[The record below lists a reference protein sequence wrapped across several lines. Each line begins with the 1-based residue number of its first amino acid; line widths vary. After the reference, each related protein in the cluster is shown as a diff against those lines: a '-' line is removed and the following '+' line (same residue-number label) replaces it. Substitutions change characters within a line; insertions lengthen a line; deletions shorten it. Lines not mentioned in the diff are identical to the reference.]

1 MIDFK
6 NGAFLKLKETSDNE
20 FANTLIPFFVDGE
33 EIISTYKGLRD
44 GVVFTNK
51 RVIAINVQGMTGS
64 KKDFTS
70 LPYAKIQAFSVETA
84 GFYEKQIAINGD
96 TELELYFSGL
106 GKIKF
111 EFHKNADI
119 IKICKVISN
128 YVL

>member
-6 NGAFLKLKETSDNE
+6 NGAFFKLKSSPNAYDREI
-20 FANTLIPFFVDGE
+20 APFLVEGE
-33 EIISTYKGLRD
+33 VITDTFKALRD

-51 RVIAINVQGMTGS
+51 RIIAINTQGLAGT
-64 KKDFTS
+64 KKDFSS

-84 GFYEKQIAINGD
+84 GLLESGVAD

-106 GKIKF
+106 GKVKF
-111 EFHKNADI
+111 EFNRGIDI
-119 IKICKVISN
+119 KGICKTISA